1 MIKDMRDRNSCPC
14 LKNFAKMPATQLKE
28 LCVLAYERQ
37 MKDLEKTEGADV
49 KLLKELKSELKEVK
63 AVDPE
68 LADKK
73 AKKYETAFK

>member
-1 MIKDMRDRNSCPC
+1 M
-14 LKNFAKMPATQLKE
+14 KE
-28 LCVLAYERQ
+28 L
-37 MKDLEKTEGADV
+37 EKAEGADV